1 MQISSAPPRRLSSPP
16 PAPKEQE
23 PLSREDVLALSS
35 SLASIGEKLKAGE
48 SLKVQVNGQ
57 NVIQVVKDGPN
68 FWTGVKSATKDIFT
82 AGAAAVA
89 EDPSLAFRQ
98 AVEVGKRYFIGSH
111 HPEVTGQ
118 ILRGLVPATRA
129 VCLGIDIVKAKKT
142 LSDPKAEMAL
152 KIVDTAHVVT
162 SAAGMVGSLQHIF
175 PSLAAIPGMSTL
187 SVAAV
192 VGDITAFGVHSL
204 KYMQNF
210 TADGPQEQPPSP
222 PSVTVTLPPEK
233 R

>member
-1 MQISSAPPRRLSSPP
+1 MQVSSAPPRRHTTPKQDKP
-16 PAPKEQE
+16 PAQ
-23 PLSREDVLALSS
+23 PLSRDDVLALSS
-35 SLASIGEKLKAGE
+35 NLASIGEKLKAGE
-48 SLKVQVNGQ
+48 SLKVQLNGE

-68 FWTGVKSATKDIFT
+68 FWTGVKTATKDVFT
-82 AGAAAVA
+82 SAAEAVA

-118 ILRGLVPATRA
+118 ILMGLVPATRA
-129 VCLGIDIVKAKKT
+129 VCLGIDIMKARKT

-152 KIVDTAHVVT
+152 KVVDTAHAVT
-162 SAAGMVGSLQHIF
+162 SAAGLVGSMQHIF

-233 R
+233 Q